1 MLSNDPAALGQPPR
15 RTPPAEPP
23 AQAPPEDAPAAE
35 TPPAPETPTLLPA
48 IPLEP
53 LGHSGP
59 TGGGEWIRRE
69 AAVPTPDRWRLGW
82 FDWDRYGRRGP
93 HDDLLMNAVGGDSPY
108 TRGHAFNPYDRNIL
122 KGDYPIA
129 GDDLFFNFTAISEDR
144 KSVV

>member
-35 TPPAPETPTLLPA
+35 TPQSPETPTLLPA

-59 TGGGEWIRRE
+59 AGGGEWIRRE
-69 AAVPTPDRWRLGW
+69 AA
-82 FDWDRYGRRGP
+82 
-93 HDDLLMNAVGGDSPY
+93 
-108 TRGHAFNPYDRNIL
+108 
-122 KGDYPIA
+122 
-129 GDDLFFNFTAISEDR
+129 DR